1 MIGAVGAV
9 TLCACASQADHFY
22 ALTSLPDAPLSVINP
37 TSRPVRL
44 RLTVPSLVDR
54 SELVLNDA
62 GNDVL
67 IYDHERWAAPL
78 ADQIASTLA
87 RDLEARRDDLFFGD
101 SRFDRSGTPPLR
113 LNVDIVQ
120 VIARRSDARGGAGV
134 SIVAHWHIAGAGKDG
149 ANGAAPGGA
158 TADQL
163 GGGSFTAPFEG
174 DGFAAVARGYSQV
187 LSRLADALAAAI
199 PATDAAAT
207 QGAPAP
213 QGAATPR
220 STLR

>member
-1 MIGAVGAV
+1 MLGVVGAL

-22 ALTSLPDAPLSVINP
+22 ALTSLPGAPSSVIDP

-62 GNDVL
+62 GNGVL

-78 ADQIASTLA
+78 ADQITSTLA
-87 RDLEARRDDLFFGD
+87 RDLEARRDDLFFAD
-101 SRFDRSGTPPLR
+101 SRFDRGGTAPLQ

-134 SIVAHWHIAGAGKDG
+134 SIIAHWHITGSGKDG
-149 ANGAAPGGA
+149 ANGVAAGGA
-158 TADQL
+158 TLDQL

-187 LSRLADALAAAI
+187 LSQLADALAAAI
-199 PATDAAAT
+199 PGTGVPATKGVEA
-207 QGAPAP
+207 
-213 QGAATPR
+213 PR
-220 STLR
+220 SSLR